1 MHCPGVLQ
9 VMTVVADQEILDQ
22 FRSGDQE
29 AAFKRLVE
37 IHGKAMYNTA
47 LFTLNDE
54 VLAQDATQDAFVRVY
69 RGLGKFKGTARL
81 STWMYR
87 IVKNVCYDYL
97 RKQRPA
103 GLDEEFDEEALA
115 DTAGADPGTAYQS
128 NWRHAQLRRAVG
140 QLPRK
145 QRLAITLHY
154 FQELAYEEVAAVMDM
169 PLGTVK
175 SYLHRAKAALA
186 ERLGEEEK
194 SYA

>member
-1 MHCPGVLQ
+1 M
-9 VMTVVADQEILDQ
+9 MTAAADQDILES

-29 AAFKRLVE
+29 AAFQRLVE
-37 IHGKAMYNTA
+37 IHGKAMYNIA

-54 VLAQDATQDAFVRVY
+54 ILAQDATQDAYIRIY
-69 RGLGKFKGTARL
+69 RGLGKFKGTAKL

-103 GLDEEFDEEALA
+103 GLDEEFDAEALA
-115 DTAGADPGTAYQS
+115 DTTGTDPGTAYQS
-128 NWRHAQLRRAVG
+128 GWRHAQLRRAVG
-140 QLPRK
+140 QLPRQ
-145 QRLAITLHY
+145 QRLAVTLHY
-154 FQELAYEEVAAVMDM
+154 FEDLSYEEVAAVMDM

-186 ERLGEEEK
+186 QALGQEERSL
-194 SYA
+194 A

>member
-1 MHCPGVLQ
+1 
-9 VMTVVADQEILDQ
+9 MTAATDEEILDQ

-29 AAFKRLVE
+29 AAFQRLVE
-37 IHGKAMYNTA
+37 IHGKAMYNIA

-54 VLAQDATQDAFVRVY
+54 ILAQDATQDAFIRIY
-69 RGLGKFKGTARL
+69 RGLGKFKGTAQL

-97 RKQRPA
+97 RKERPA
-103 GLDEEFDEEALA
+103 GLGEEFDEEALA

-145 QRLAITLHY
+145 QRLAVTLHY
-154 FQELAYEEVAAVMDM
+154 FEELTYEEVAAVMDM

-175 SYLHRAKAALA
+175 SYLHRAKATLAQALGQE
-186 ERLGEEEK
+186 ER
-194 SYA
+194 SFA

>member
-1 MHCPGVLQ
+1 M
-9 VMTVVADQEILDQ
+9 MTAVADQDILDS
-22 FRSGDQE
+22 FRSGDRE
-29 AAFKRLVE
+29 AAFQRLVE
-37 IHGKAMYNTA
+37 IHGKAMYNIA

-54 VLAQDATQDAFVRVY
+54 ILAQDATQDAFIRIY
-69 RGLGKFKGTARL
+69 RGLGRFKGTAQL

-115 DTAGADPGTAYQS
+115 DTAGTDPGTAYQS

-140 QLPRK
+140 QLPQK

-154 FQELAYEEVAAVMDM
+154 FQELGYEEVAAVMDM

-186 ERLGEEEK
+186 ERLGEEER
-194 SYA
+194 SFA

>member
-1 MHCPGVLQ
+1 M
-9 VMTVVADQEILDQ
+9 MAVADQEILEQ
-22 FRSGDQE
+22 FRSGNRD

-54 VLAQDATQDAFVRVY
+54 ALAQDATQDAFIKIY
-69 RGLGKFKGTARL
+69 RGLGRFRGTAQL

-97 RKQRPA
+97 RKHRPE
-103 GLDEEFDEEALA
+103 GLDEEFDSEMLA
-115 DTAGADPGTAYQS
+115 DPVAANPETGYQS
-128 NWRHAQLRRAVG
+128 GWRHAQLRRAVG
-140 QLPRK
+140 RLPEK
-145 QRLAITLHY
+145 QRLAVTLHY
-154 FQELAYEEVAAVMDM
+154 FQDLGYEEVAAVMDM

-175 SYLHRAKAALA
+175 SYIHRAKAALA
-186 ERLGEEEK
+186 RALGPEER